1 MAIIDTHKAIEK
13 MIAVGTNKKT
23 AEVIVGIINSQDEN
37 LATKEDIASLK
48 ADIEKVELKLEIEF
62 KWMRLLLLSV
72 VGLLIK
78 VAFF

>member
-23 AEVIVGIINSQDEN
+23 AEIIVEIINSQDEN
-37 LATKEDIASLK
+37 LATKEDISSLK
-48 ADIEKVELKLEIEF
+48 ADIEKLELKLEIEF
-62 KWMRLLLLSV
+62 KWMRILLLTV
-72 VGLLIK
+72 IGLLIK